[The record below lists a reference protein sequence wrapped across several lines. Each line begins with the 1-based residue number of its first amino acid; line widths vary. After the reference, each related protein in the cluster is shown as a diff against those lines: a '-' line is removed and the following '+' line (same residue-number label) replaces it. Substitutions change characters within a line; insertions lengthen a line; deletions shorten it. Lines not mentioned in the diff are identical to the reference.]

1 MGCRMGELCRLG
13 VAKILWLELGGH
25 VNGGGGEGK
34 NASSREREEREC
46 VAGEGGFAWRGR
58 RKGEISC
65 RVITKIPLLISFFL
79 SQADSAYSIPLIY
92 FIPS

>member
-25 VNGGGGEGK
+25 VNGGGEEGK

-46 VAGEGGFAWRGR
+46 VAGRGGSRGGEGGRG
-58 RKGEISC
+58 K
-65 RVITKIPLLISFFL
+65 
-79 SQADSAYSIPLIY
+79 
-92 FIPS
+92 